1 MAAAFRHAARRLY
14 GSGAPQQTQEA
25 VSRRL
30 SPAAE
35 QLAHRRLSP
44 LFSHTTEVGQ
54 PYMSCGKPDKDG
66 TLKLIERKKEEL
78 YDLMAEAHKTYG
90 TDHNSRASLMNQQLL
105 QYLSGHVKP
114 RPYDRTW

>member
-14 GSGAPQQTQEA
+14 GSVAPRQTQEA
-25 VSRRL
+25 VSRL

-44 LFSHTTEVGQ
+44 LFTHTTEVGQ
-54 PYMSCGKPDKDG
+54 PYISCGKQDKHG
-66 TLKLIERKKEEL
+66 TLKLIEKKKEEL
-78 YDLMAEAHKTYG
+78 YDLMAEAHMTYG
-90 TDHNSRASLMNQQLL
+90 TDQNSRASLMNQQLL

-114 RPYDRTW
+114 RPDDRTW